1 MKRRRNAPAKTR
13 ANRKRA
19 IETESYFAAM
29 ETTRP
34 RYTDSTPDELLIH
47 RLHAAKILRKY
58 EGKSDAEVAKA
69 LGLDPREPGIVAQIK
84 ELRSDFYRTNSRTP
98 ARRKNRHPI
107 KVRKNFVFLLPL
119 AVPLVLGGVSV
130 AALLALK
137 KKAESIVSL
146 PAVVGAGVGYIAARA
161 YKQDVPMQVAA
172 MAIGYAGGML
182 LSNATK
188 SKEQKAAEA
197 QYEAEFSYFK
207 PWTWFAA

>member
-1 MKRRRNAPAKTR
+1 MKRRRNPPAKTR

-34 RYTDSTPDELLIH
+34 RYT
-47 RLHAAKILRKY
+47 
-58 EGKSDAEVAKA
+58 
-69 LGLDPREPGIVAQIK
+69 
-84 ELRSDFYRTNSRTP
+84 P

-119 AVPLVLGGVSV
+119 AIPLVLGGVSI
-130 AALLALK
+130 AALLTLK

-146 PAVVGAGVGYIAARA
+146 PAVLGAGVGYVAARA
-161 YKQDVPMQVAA
+161 YKQAVPIQVAA

-207 PWTWFAA
+207 PWTWYAA